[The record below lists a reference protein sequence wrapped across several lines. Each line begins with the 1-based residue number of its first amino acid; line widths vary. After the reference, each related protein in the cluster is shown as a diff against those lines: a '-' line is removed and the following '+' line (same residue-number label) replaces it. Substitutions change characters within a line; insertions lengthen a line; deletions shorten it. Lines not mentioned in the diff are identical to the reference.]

1 MLIMRKTFLALII
14 FIICP
19 FLFCGVSYAKAL
31 SISLEGQHRFH
42 SGDDRIWASYDYD
55 DSGWQQIDV
64 PGSWQTKGVI
74 PEDGKGWY
82 RIHFFLP
89 EDFKGKDLAVL
100 LGNIGNMNQTF
111 LNGVK
116 IGGTDDFDKWLLD
129 SSNVEQL
136 FRLPQD
142 LLKFNSVNVLAVRV
156 MSFYWH
162 GGILKGPL
170 EIGEYNYLLAGRLK
184 RDFFI
189 KAQEIIFILFF
200 LLALTTCFFFCLQ
213 GVKRPE
219 LFYFAGMLVSIL
231 VAHTIETLIFYET
244 GFKNV
249 YVQNLSLFFYVM
261 VPVNFL
267 FFLMKFF
274 RFEFTRFF
282 KAIIFFGITLA
293 VLLGL
298 FGTYNY
304 SVYTLLSG
312 FWLIQLILTG
322 AAVAIIVTK
331 AYRNKME
338 NSKTILISIF
348 LLMTAVVIEILAICN
363 FLPFE
368 NSYIEQ
374 YPVLLFILVVL
385 FAFIQRHM
393 QLNTKNRL
401 LSGRILHA
409 YEDER
414 KRLSR
419 ELHDGL
425 GQSLLAIKLDLQRV
439 NQNENNPVIDK
450 TIGELSEGIEQLRD
464 ISQGL
469 HPPFLEDM
477 GLAAAVE
484 LYGNKFYEKTGI
496 EVSVRA
502 DYLVRQPAAV
512 EENLF
517 RIFQEA
523 LSNTVKHSNANR
535 VIVSLNYSKGAF
547 VMKISDNGEGFD
559 YENRYSS
566 CQGQGLRT
574 MKERVDLIG
583 SVLKCECTGGTTI
596 QVEVPFS

>member
-1 MLIMRKTFLALII
+1 MRKIFLAIII
-14 FIICP
+14 FIFCSF
-19 FLFCGVSYAKAL
+19 FLSGASYAKAL
-31 SISLEGQHRFH
+31 SISLEGQHRFR
-42 SGDDRIWASYDYD
+42 SGDDSNWASFDYD
-55 DSGWQQIDV
+55 DSGWQHIDV
-64 PGSWQTKGVI
+64 PGSWQMKGI
-74 PEDGKGWY
+74 HPEKGMGWY
-82 RIHFFLP
+82 RIHFSLSEEFR
-89 EDFKGKDLAVL
+89 GKDLAVL

-111 LNGVK
+111 LNGSK
-116 IGGTDDFDKWLLD
+116 IGGTDRFDKWLLD
-129 SSNVEQL
+129 SSNVEQI
-136 FRLPQD
+136 FRLPPD
-142 LLKFNSVNVLAVRV
+142 LLKFNSMNVLAVRV

-170 EIGEYNYLLAGRLK
+170 EIGEYNYLLAGRLR
-184 RDFFI
+184 RDFYL

-200 LLALTTCFFFCLQ
+200 LLALTTCFFFYLQ

-219 LFYFAGMLVSIL
+219 LFYFAGMLASIL
-231 VAHTIETLIFYET
+231 VAQTIETLVFYET
-244 GFKNV
+244 GYKNV

-261 VPVNFL
+261 VPVIFL

-274 RFEFTRFF
+274 RFEFNFF
-282 KAIIFFGITLA
+282 LKAIIFFGVMLA

-304 SVYTLLSG
+304 SVYTWLSG
-312 FWLIQLILTG
+312 LWLVQLILTG
-322 AAVAIIVTK
+322 AAVAVIVSK

-348 LLMTAVVIEILAICN
+348 LLMTAAVIEILAICN

-385 FAFIQRHM
+385 FAFIQRYM
-393 QLNTKNRL
+393 NLNAKNIL
-401 LSGRILHA
+401 LSGRILSA

-439 NQNENNPVIDK
+439 NQNEKNRIIEK
-450 TIGELSEGIEQLRD
+450 TISELTDGIDQLRD

-477 GLAAAVE
+477 GLASAVE

-496 EVSVRA
+496 EVSVKA
-502 DYLVRQPAAV
+502 DYRVRQPAAV
-512 EENLF
+512 EVNLF

-523 LSNTVKHSNANR
+523 LSNTAKHSNANR
-535 VIVSLNYSKGAF
+535 VIVSLNNSKGGF
-547 VMKISDNGEGFD
+547 VMEISDNGEGFD
-559 YENRYSS
+559 YEKVYSS
-566 CQGQGLRT
+566 GQGQGLRT
-574 MKERVDLIG
+574 IKERVDLLGGI
-583 SVLKCECTGGTTI
+583 LTFDCTGGTEI
-596 QVEVPFS
+596 RVEVPVS